1 MTRVSLAGVF
11 AAAALAAGCSRP
23 AQSAADTATASS
35 TAASAAT
42 PQVDTVSTTTQVT
55 TSSSTVTRK
64 PSGKKL
70 SSGKKSSGDVTHRAG
85 ANNSVRSTD
94 PTPNDSIL
102 GRDSVIRF
110 PIRRLPTASSS
121 PVKR

>member
-1 MTRVSLAGVF
+1 MTKLSLAGVF

-35 TAASAAT
+35 PAASAAT

-55 TSSSTVTRK
+55 TSSSTVMR
-64 PSGKKL
+64 
-70 SSGKKSSGDVTHRAG
+70 KSSGRKSAGSTTHKMG
-85 ANNSVRSTD
+85 PTNSVRSTD
-94 PTPNDSIL
+94 PTRNDSIL

-121 PVKR
+121 AVKR

>member
-1 MTRVSLAGVF
+1 MRRQALAGAFV
-11 AAAALAAGCSRP
+11 AAVLAAGCSRP
-23 AQSAADTATASS
+23 AQSAADTAVASS
-35 TAASAAT
+35 TADQAAT
-42 PQVDTVSTTTQVT
+42 PRVDTLSTTTEVT

-64 PSGKKL
+64 
-70 SSGKKSSGDVTHRAG
+70 SSGKKSGSTIHKTGVS
-85 ANNSVRSTD
+85 NSVRSTD
-94 PTPNDSIL
+94 TTAKDSIL

>member
-1 MTRVSLAGVF
+1 M
-11 AAAALAAGCSRP
+11 
-23 AQSAADTATASS
+23 Q
-35 TAASAAT
+35 AAT
-42 PQVDTVSTTTQVT
+42 PRLDTLSTTTEVT
-55 TSSSTVTRK
+55 TSSTVTRT
-64 PSGKKL
+64 
-70 SSGKKSSGDVTHRAG
+70 SSGKKSSGPTTHKTG

-94 PTPNDSIL
+94 STAKDSIL

>member
-1 MTRVSLAGVF
+1 MTKLPLLGAFSAFLVV
-11 AAAALAAGCSRP
+11 AGCSRP

-35 TAASAAT
+35 TASQAAT
-42 PQVDTVSTTTQVT
+42 PAVDTLSTTTQVST
-55 TSSSTVTRK
+55 SSTVTRT
-64 PSGKKL
+64 
-70 SSGKKSSGDVTHRAG
+70 SSGKKSSGSTARKAG
-85 ANNSVRSTD
+85 VNNSVKAGD
-94 PTPNDSIL
+94 AAPKDSII

>member
-1 MTRVSLAGVF
+1 MTRQALAGAFVAAVL
-11 AAAALAAGCSRP
+11 AAACSRP
-23 AQSAADTATASS
+23 AQSAADTAVASS
-35 TAASAAT
+35 TADQAAT
-42 PQVDTVSTTTQVT
+42 PRVDTLSTTTEVT

-64 PSGKKL
+64 
-70 SSGKKSSGDVTHRAG
+70 SSGKKSSGSTIHKTGVS
-85 ANNSVRSTD
+85 NSVRSTD
-94 PTPNDSIL
+94 TTAKDSIL

>member
-1 MTRVSLAGVF
+1 MTKLSLAGAFSAVVL
-11 AAAALAAGCSRP
+11 AAACSRP

-35 TAASAAT
+35 SAMQVAAPPA
-42 PQVDTVSTTTQVT
+42 DTVSTTTQVT
-55 TSSSTVTRK
+55 TSSSSTVTRK
-64 PSGKKL
+64 AI
-70 SSGKKSSGDVTHRAG
+70 GKKSPGPTRKTGTSKTVRRADSS
-85 ANNSVRSTD
+85 AK
-94 PTPNDSIL
+94 DSIL